1 MNKYLL
7 DKDKFNQFYELYL
20 YSFNRPDSQQR
31 KSVLKERYD
40 HSNVYG
46 IMNEDKLGSGLFSI
60 PFNVDFHDVDFKM
73 NGIGDVMSAPEFGGR
88 GGASSLMN
96 QALQDMY
103 NDGVTLSYLAPFSF
117 GYYRQFGFEQV
128 FDHTKIT
135 IKSSDL
141 PRVKSAQEGF
151 VKRVSITELPVSV
164 KRLYQEKNHL
174 GGMSRADWWWDH
186 MIDKHPEYKLALA
199 YQGNKL
205 IGYLVYYSEGVNFV
219 IHEWVNSNPLSR
231 QLLLKFV
238 TKHQSIFENFIYES
252 PDADFKADLLE
263 NPNSAKLEVIPY
275 MMARIVNLEN
285 FLNRYPIQKM
295 NLARINFKVEDSLAW
310 NNHVWS
316 LAINDGV
323 VDLKVADELQPDFSL
338 TIQNLTKAMFGY
350 RTLDSLADFG
360 LVKGDKEKISILSEL
375 FVNEKPQLIDY
386 F

>member
-20 YSFNRPDSQQR
+20 YSFNRPDSPQR
-31 KSVLKERYD
+31 RSVLKERFD
-40 HSNVYG
+40 HAIVYG

-60 PFNVDFHDVDFKM
+60 PFNVNFHDVDFKM

-96 QALQDMY
+96 QALEDMY
-103 NDGVTLSYLAPFSF
+103 NDGVTLSYLAPFSY

-128 FDHTKIT
+128 FDHTRIT
-135 IKSSDL
+135 IKNSEL
-141 PRVKSAQEGF
+141 PRVKNTQEGI
-151 VKRVSITELPVSV
+151 VKRVKITELPDSV
-164 KRLYQEKNHL
+164 KRLYLEKNHL
-174 GGMSRADWWWDH
+174 GGMSRADWWWNH
-186 MIDKHPEYKLALA
+186 MVDKHPEYQLALA
-199 YQGNKL
+199 YQANKL
-205 IGYLVYYSEGVNFV
+205 IGYLVYYNEGVNFV
-219 IHEWVNSNPLSR
+219 IHEWVNSNPLSL

-263 NPNSAKLEVIPY
+263 DPNSAKLEVIPY
-275 MMARIVNLEN
+275 MMARIVNLED
-285 FLNRYPIQKM
+285 FLKRYPIQKM

-310 NNHVWS
+310 NNHTWS
-316 LAINDGV
+316 LAINDGI
-323 VDLKVADELQPDFSL
+323 VDLKVADELKPDLEL

-350 RTLDSLADFG
+350 RSLDSLVNYG
-360 LVKGDKEKISILSEL
+360 LIKGDIEKISDLSSL
-375 FVNEKPQLIDY
+375 FVQEKPQLIDY